1 MALTPTPPATK
12 AEQVDA
18 IFDANSAYGAAFTE
32 LADQA
37 GLTQAAFIA
46 LVKTRFGA

>member
-1 MALTPTPPATK
+1 MAPPATPPTTK
-12 AEQVDA
+12 AEQIDFIFNVD
-18 IFDANSAYGAAFTE
+18 SAYGAALTE